1 VGYCNNPFFSSNGTT
16 RIVTRD
22 HERRTLFGNHAF
34 CALAGRILD
43 ACAGPHT
50 GRETPTQY
58 TAAAIDSGTTLYARY
73 AAQYNQPGQAAG
85 IIPGYGVVAVT

>member
-73 AAQYNQPGQAAG
+73 AAPYNQPGQAAG